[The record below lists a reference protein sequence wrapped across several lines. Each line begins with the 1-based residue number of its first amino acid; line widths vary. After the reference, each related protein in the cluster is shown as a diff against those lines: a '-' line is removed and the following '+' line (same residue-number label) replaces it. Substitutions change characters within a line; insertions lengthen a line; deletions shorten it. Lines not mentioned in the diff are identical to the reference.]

1 MLQTPS
7 AEHYSEVV
15 GHALG
20 QAEKVSALA
29 TAIRE
34 LIEAGQ
40 AGYGGE
46 LLELRRAVEDAVAD
60 LLPVA
65 ESAGVQVACTPG
77 PACRVRFD
85 APRLRQGLFHL
96 MGYVIGSGGSRV
108 QIELAERGAEAM
120 LKLTVSRAGMP
131 DGLPS
136 ANSDQ
141 ELSRRLGL
149 GIARAIFEAAGG
161 TLIVDRGVEGLS
173 VQVRI
178 PRKEERSEERSEE
191 RPEEERLSKERSSK
205 ERLSKERSQERQS
218 GAVG

>member
-1 MLQTPS
+1 M
-7 AEHYSEVV
+7 
-15 GHALG
+15 
-20 QAEKVSALA
+20 
-29 TAIRE
+29 
-34 LIEAGQ
+34 
-40 AGYGGE
+40 
-46 LLELRRAVEDAVAD
+46 
-60 LLPVA
+60 
-65 ESAGVQVACTPG
+65 QVACTPG

-108 QIELAERGAEAM
+108 QIELAERGAEAV
-120 LKLTVSRAGMP
+120 LKLTVSRAGIT

-173 VQVRI
+173 LQVRM

-205 ERLSKERSQERQS
+205 ERSQERQS